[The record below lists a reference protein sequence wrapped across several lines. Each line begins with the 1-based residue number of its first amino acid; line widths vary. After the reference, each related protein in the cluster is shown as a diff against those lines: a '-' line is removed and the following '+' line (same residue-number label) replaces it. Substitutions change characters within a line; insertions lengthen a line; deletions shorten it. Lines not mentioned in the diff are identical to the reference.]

1 MSQKRRSSR
10 SLEKA
15 SVRYDGIKSFDPKL
29 DAGGGYTA
37 QGYLKLINQLRTDIS
52 NHNATVSELDALKN
66 RIDDREKE
74 LSEYSEKMLIGVAYH
89 YGNDSNEYE
98 MAGGVRKRDRKRP
111 TRKVAVTAT

>member
-1 MSQKRRSSR
+1 MPQKRHSSR
-10 SLEKA
+10 PLEKA

-37 QGYLKLINQLRTDIS
+37 TGYLKLINQLRADIS
-52 NHNATVSELDALKN
+52 EHNTTASTLDALKN
-66 RIDDREKE
+66 RIDDAEKK

-89 YGNDSNEYE
+89 YGKDSNEYE

-111 TRKVAVTAT
+111 MRKAPAAV